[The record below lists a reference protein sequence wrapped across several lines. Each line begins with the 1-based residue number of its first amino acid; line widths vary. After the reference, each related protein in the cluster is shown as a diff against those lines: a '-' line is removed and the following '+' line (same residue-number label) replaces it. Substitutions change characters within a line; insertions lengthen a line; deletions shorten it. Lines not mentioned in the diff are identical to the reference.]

1 VKDTVPLGY
10 GGGLGEEGVRELDAF
25 VKAGGTLVCLDQ
37 AGGFAIDSFK
47 LPIRDVARQPRET
60 FFGPG
65 SLVSLEFDLNQPLAY
80 GMPARAAGF
89 FADGSAYDVP
99 QDASVTTV
107 ARYAA
112 KDVLVSGLLQGESTI
127 AGRPAL
133 VSAAV
138 GSGRVILFG
147 FRVQHRGQSYATFR
161 LLFNAIFTSS

>member
-1 VKDTVPLGY
+1 
-10 GGGLGEEGVRELDAF
+10 
-25 VKAGGTLVCLDQ
+25 
-37 AGGFAIDSFK
+37 
-47 LPIRDVARQPRET
+47 
-60 FFGPG
+60 
-65 SLVSLEFDLNQPLAY
+65 VSLEFDTAQPLAY

-99 QDASVTTV
+99 QDGSVTTV

-127 AGRPAL
+127 AGRPAI

-147 FRVQHRGQSYATFR
+147 VRVQHRGQSYATFR
-161 LLFNAIFTSS
+161 LLFNAIFTSR